1 MIAQLDIC
9 VQEKIRL
16 CVCAFWKPSMLATI
30 TLVTVTINIH
40 PALQSMIPSTK
51 MPTAGDIQAHITG
64 ISLTN
69 TVSIIQGSFQESVNK
84 KLPTGQKQY
93 YRNCDTIIRY

>member
-51 MPTAGDIQAHITG
+51 MPTAGDIQAHITVLVFHLQTQFPLYKG
-64 ISLTN
+64 PPKS
-69 TVSIIQGSFQESVNK
+69 Q
-84 KLPTGQKQY
+84 
-93 YRNCDTIIRY
+93 